1 MMITASVSTIVFNI
15 NPLLRFD
22 GYYILSDLV
31 DIPNLHS
38 QAAKQTLYLVERF
51 AFGCRKAIPSTQV
64 LGETLFLYVYWVA
77 SRIYRVIVFGGILL
91 IVADKFLLLGLL
103 MLLICAVSWVLVPIG
118 RLFRYLSSSPKLD
131 RTRFRATTVVTGIA
145 VGLIVLLQV
154 VPYPVRFRAPGI
166 LQAESYTVVINESP
180 GFIAEVVAAPGAM
193 VKAGDPLVRLNDPEL
208 GFEFAVATA
217 QLNETRILHRRAM
230 GAEPADVKPLE
241 ERQQAI
247 RQRLDQLEHRRRMLI
262 VRARQ
267 DGQWVASEL
276 QDQVGMWLRRGVV
289 LGQII
294 DDSSFVF
301 RAVVSRREESQLS
314 NSEIRGIQIRLPGE
328 AGKKIDVPL
337 DQYRVIPA
345 GQQLLPSA
353 ALGWAGGGEIAVDLS
368 DESGRKATELFF
380 EVRAGVPATDTVLI
394 HGRSGRMRFQLPG
407 KPILSQ
413 LVRKLRQ
420 LLQERYQI

>member
-1 MMITASVSTIVFNI
+1 
-15 NPLLRFD
+15 
-22 GYYILSDLV
+22 
-31 DIPNLHS
+31 
-38 QAAKQTLYLVERF
+38 
-51 AFGCRKAIPSTQV
+51 
-64 LGETLFLYVYWVA
+64 
-77 SRIYRVIVFGGILL
+77 
-91 IVADKFLLLGLL
+91 LGLL

>member
-1 MMITASVSTIVFNI
+1 
-15 NPLLRFD
+15 
-22 GYYILSDLV
+22 
-31 DIPNLHS
+31 
-38 QAAKQTLYLVERF
+38 
-51 AFGCRKAIPSTQV
+51 
-64 LGETLFLYVYWVA
+64 
-77 SRIYRVIVFGGILL
+77 VFGGILL

-118 RLFRYLSSSPKLD
+118 RLFRYLASSPKLD
-131 RTRFRATTVVTGIA
+131 RTRFRATTVVTSIA

-180 GFIAEVVAAPGAM
+180 GYIAEVVAAPGTM

-217 QLNETRILHRRAM
+217 QLNETRILRRRAM
-230 GAEPADVKPLE
+230 GSEPADVKPLE

-247 RQRLDQLEHRRRMLI
+247 RQRLDQLEHRRRTLI

-267 DGQWVASEL
+267 DGQWVASKL
-276 QDQVGMWLRRGVV
+276 QDQVGMWLHRGVV

-314 NSEIRGIQIRLPGE
+314 NSEIRDIQIRLPGE

-353 ALGWAGGGEIAVDLS
+353 ALGWAGGGEIAVNPT
-368 DESGRKATELFF
+368 DESGRKASELFF
-380 EVRAGVPATDTVLI
+380 EVRAGVPATDIVLV